1 MFFLYKSEWNH
12 PDNVSIA
19 KTNYIFSLIQQCGD
33 DLRTF
38 TAINEKKEAYI
49 CECDVFICKNHHIAF
64 SFSPGTWI
72 SIKCNQ
78 FQLHSWQKK
87 RVLFALKYI
96 LKIDIQGLNIN
107 NNIIITAICKSYN
120 KSIALHC
127 NNIKYAHL
135 D

>member
-64 SFSPGTWI
+64 SHSPPAHESQLSVI
-72 SIKCNQ
+72 NFNCIHDKKKSSICLEVYFKNW
-78 FQLHSWQKK
+78 HS
-87 RVLFALKYI
+87 RSKY
-96 LKIDIQGLNIN
+96 
-107 NNIIITAICKSYN
+107 
-120 KSIALHC
+120 
-127 NNIKYAHL
+127 
-135 D
+135 